1 MTYLRRRKIQ
11 NLETSFTANTAS
23 QVVSTTVLDVSNSEI
38 TFTPPAG
45 NFSFVVYEYTIQYH
59 NDPDNNNNINYE
71 LQEKIGSGSYAA
83 LGSGYRVQEITR
95 TVQYQATLTGR
106 FMIPIYSGTRSY
118 KITLRASETN
128 REFTLNETNEPQTY
142 SPICQMYCI

>member
-23 QVVSTTVLDVSNSEI
+23 QTVSTTVLDVSNSEI
-38 TFTPPAG
+38 TFTPPSG
-45 NFSFVVYEYTIQYH
+45 NFSHVVYEYTIQYH

-106 FMIPIYSGTRSY
+106 FMIPIYNGTRSY
-118 KITLRASETN
+118 KITLRASATN
-128 REFTLNETNEPQTY
+128 REFTLNETNEPQVY